1 MIMRMVVFAM
11 VVMDRLGMRMTR
23 MILVPRI
30 SVMSGHETCFLEP
43 CGTHFATTKANQA
56 IEASGLMPAALDDAS
71 LASGIGLGATTSAMA
86 ESGKE

>member
-56 IEASGLMPAALDDAS
+56 IDASGLIPVSLDTS
-71 LASGIGLGATTSAMA
+71 LALGIGLGATTSAMA